1 MATKNEANSVDDMTI
16 GIGLIN
22 SPMIPDDKSN
32 GKKAQT
38 VVIVVV
44 KIARRKSLQTNNPV
58 SIGLN
63 FPLR

>member
-1 MATKNEANSVDDMTI
+1 MATKNEPIRVVETTI

-22 SPMIPDDKSN
+22 SPIIPVEIRI

-44 KIARRKSLQTNNPV
+44 VIGKRKSFQTRSPV
-58 SIGLN
+58 WAGVNL
-63 FPLR
+63 PDL